1 MATELVGMK
10 HLPLS
15 QIKEDKKQP
24 RKEFGT
30 SKEENRLLSA
40 IKLRG
45 MLNPITV
52 LKTGNDQYI
61 IVDGHRRFQCAQFLK
76 WPLIWAVIWPSIEDD
91 GDFEIWRYDLQNNR
105 RWWRPSERADSMYR
119 IRSKKNFTSDQD
131 VADSIGVSRSLVSN
145 SLSLHDDSVAYN
157 KLMKKHDIS
166 QSYCDE
172 FMKMSSKLR
181 DVKDKDIDAIVMII
195 IKKIKSKVIKSAKDI
210 RTLGK
215 IFLRKA
221 ANETQLYR
229 FLIDDDMTIEQLKSE
244 SSLTD
249 IAETAEEMM
258 KKVAS
263 VNRDGMDLS
272 DADVAALDR
281 LEDFLIK
288 RHGLKPA

>member
-1 MATELVGMK
+1 MAEQVDLK

-15 QIKEDKKQP
+15 QIKEDENQP

-45 MLNPITV
+45 MLDPITV
-52 LKTGNDQYI
+52 LKTGKDEYI
-61 IVDGHRRFQCAQFLK
+61 IVDGHRRYQCAQHLK
-76 WPLIWAVIWPSIEDD
+76 WTLIWAVIWPTIESDA
-91 GDFEIWRYDLQNNR
+91 DFEIWRYDLQNNR

-119 IRSKKNFTSDQD
+119 IRQGKDFTSDQD
-131 VADSIGVSRSLVSN
+131 VADTIGVSRSLVSN

-172 FMKMSSKLR
+172 FMKMSGKIR
-181 DVKDKDIDAIVMII
+181 DVRDKNVNAIVLII
-195 IKKIKSKVIKSAKDI
+195 IEKIKTKVIKNAKDI

-215 IFLRKA
+215 IFIRA
-221 ANETQLYR
+221 GANEKQLYR
-229 FLIDDDMTIEQLKSE
+229 FLTDSDMTIEQLKSE

-272 DADVAALDR
+272 DADVAALNR
-281 LEDFLIK
+281 LEEFLKK
-288 RHGLKPA
+288 RHPANQP